1 MVGDGGVTRPHPRR
15 VIPDHPIGMTTHALA
30 TASLSAGMM
39 VGVLLV
45 DDHPQFREAA
55 RDLVEATPG
64 FESLGEAG
72 SGEEALKLVDELDPA
87 LVLLDVGLPG
97 MDGIETARNIT
108 SVEPHPTVFL
118 VSMDDLADQPASI
131 ESCGAATFV
140 RKRDLCSAA
149 LRDLWAEHGR
159 GGNSATP

>member
-1 MVGDGGVTRPHPRR
+1 MR
-15 VIPDHPIGMTTHALA
+15 
-30 TASLSAGMM
+30 

-45 DDHPQFREAA
+45 DDHAQFREAA

-72 SGEEALKLVDELDPA
+72 SGEEALRMVEEIDPA

-97 MDGIETARNIT
+97 MDGIETARSIT
-108 SVEPHPTVFL
+108 SVNPHPIVFL
-118 VSMDDLADQPASI
+118 VSIDDLADQPASI
-131 ESCGAATFV
+131 ASCGAATFV

-149 LRDLWAEHGR
+149 LRELWAEHG
-159 GGNSATP
+159 GGGSPAAP